1 LICIA
6 EFDKPFITTK
16 YKKKNK
22 KKIKLVNSLKP
33 CITAYAIKHFAK
45 IISTTTYA
53 TTTTSS
59 PHAALPPA
67 KQADA

>member
-16 YKKKNK
+16 YKKKKNF
-22 KKIKLVNSLKP
+22 KLVNSLKP